1 MGQDVT
7 TPEEA
12 AKELAAKVA
21 GIKAPMMDSQ
31 TNVITAMA
39 KAAKP
44 IMDNFQKVLVS
55 ADVGTK
61 IHLIS

>member
-1 MGQDVT
+1 MGQDAT

-21 GIKAPMMDSQ
+21 SIKAPMMDSQ
-31 TNVITAMA
+31 TKKTA
-39 KAAKP
+39 KS

-61 IHLIS
+61 LHLIS